1 MNMRLHILIFSF
13 CTLGIPGVGM
23 ADGSGGKTLASTMEV
38 YVFPKEGQQSDQ
50 QSRDEAA
57 CYDWATSNT
66 GSDPFEL
73 SKQSVAEAEDT
84 EKAKAAAAQT
94 GRGAG
99 ARGALRGAAAGAIVG
114 EIVDDDASDGAEI
127 GAAAG
132 LISARR
138 RARAAREQA
147 TEQAENQGKARQE
160 ATAEQLGNFKKAFS
174 VCLEA
179 KDYLVKY

>member
-1 MNMRLHILIFSF
+1 MRTFFS
-13 CTLGIPGVGM
+13 LLMLSSLLQPELAM
-23 ADGSGGKTLASTMEV
+23 AAEPSNKSLASSMEV
-38 YVFPKEGQQSDQ
+38 YVFPKEGQLAEQ
-50 QSRDEAA
+50 QSKDEYS

-73 SKQSVAEAEDT
+73 NKQSAADAEST
-84 EKAKAAAAQT
+84 EKAKAAAEQT

-132 LISARR
+132 AISARR
-138 RARAAREQA
+138 RARRAKNTAIEKADQQGEAKQQA
-147 TEQAENQGKARQE
+147 TEA
-160 ATAEQLGNFKKAFS
+160 QLGNFKKAFS

-179 KDYLVKY
+179 KEYLVKY

>member
-1 MNMRLHILIFSF
+1 MRISILFFLI
-13 CTLGIPGVGM
+13 CGLAIPGVGV
-23 ADGSGGKTLASTMEV
+23 ADGSGGNTLASTMEV
-38 YVFPKEGQQSDQ
+38 YVFPKAGQQSEQ

-57 CYDWATSNT
+57 CYEWATSNT
-66 GSDPFEL
+66 GADPFDL
-73 SKQSVAEAEDT
+73 HKQSIAEAEAT
-84 EKAKAAAAQT
+84 EKAKATAAQS

-127 GAAAG
+127 GAAVG

-138 RARAAREQA
+138 RARAASAQA
-147 TEQAENQGKARQE
+147 TEQAEQQGKATQK
-160 ATAEQLGNFKKAFS
+160 ATEEKLGNFKKAFS

>member
-1 MNMRLHILIFSF
+1 MRVLISFLILGSLLQPE
-13 CTLGIPGVGM
+13 TGV
-23 ADGSGGKTLASTMEV
+23 AAESGGKSLASSMEV
-38 YVFPKEGQQSDQ
+38 YVFPKEGQSADQ
-50 QSRDEAA
+50 QSKDEFS

-66 GSDPFEL
+66 GSDPFDL
-73 SKQSVAEAEDT
+73 NKQSAAQAEET
-84 EKAKAAAAQT
+84 EKAKAAAEQT

-99 ARGALRGAAAGAIVG
+99 VRGALRGAAAGALVG

-132 LISARR
+132 AISARR
-138 RARAAREQA
+138 NARRAKEEAKAKAEKQGDAKQQA
-147 TEQAENQGKARQE
+147 TK
-160 ATAEQLGNFKKAFS
+160 EQLGNFKKAFS